1 MLIAIAIAMCDFG
14 SLNDVFVPV
23 VRSNVV
29 KGCEGVEDA
38 VDGRSVG
45 EGQRHVLSDEGELE
59 VKESFSQHVD
69 VGVGVGVCVRLGIG
83 IGIGVGIGG
92 ELGET
97 RWSREGFRPR
107 IGGRA

>member
-1 MLIAIAIAMCDFG
+1 MTIIIFKLHLVC
-14 SLNDVFVPV
+14 V
-23 VRSNVV
+23 V
-29 KGCEGVEDA
+29 GGGGTWLGVEDA

-69 VGVGVGVCVRLGIG
+69 VDVGVGVCVCVRLGGWIG
-83 IGIGVGIGG
+83 IGIGG